1 MIHSLA
7 LPIQRIPISFR
18 FAVDRVTHEVE
29 ATMQRKTFS
38 QEIQEVK
45 DEILLLSS
53 MVEEA
58 VMDSATA
65 LKENNLEGARQVLS
79 KDLLI
84 NRKRFEIE
92 YSIMVLIAT
101 QQPIAHD
108 LRLLASSLDIC
119 TELER
124 MGDYAKGIANIN
136 LRSQGLSLPYI
147 LKDIY
152 SMAER
157 AVDMLHRA
165 MTAFA
170 DENVIAAEDILQED
184 DIIDEC
190 YARLYQEAVQ
200 SVLDDPRNIERA
212 NYVIWAAHNL
222 ERLGDRVTNICE
234 RVIYIAKGERP
245 SWNTVPNEAKLS
257 VREYEW

>member
-1 MIHSLA
+1 
-7 LPIQRIPISFR
+7 
-18 FAVDRVTHEVE
+18 
-29 ATMQRKTFS
+29 MQRKSFG
-38 QEIQEVK
+38 QELQEVK
-45 DEILLLSS
+45 NEILLLSS
-53 MVEEA
+53 MVEQA

-65 LKENNLEGARQVLS
+65 LKDNNLEGARQVLS
-79 KDLLI
+79 RDILI

-124 MGDYAKGIANIN
+124 MGDYAKGIATIN
-136 LRSQGLSLPYI
+136 LRSEGLSLPYI
-147 LKDIY
+147 LKDLY
-152 SMAER
+152 SMGVKT
-157 AVDMLHRA
+157 VDMLHRA
-165 MTAFA
+165 MTTFA
-170 DENVIAAEDILQED
+170 DENVTAAEDIAQED

-190 YARLYQEAVQ
+190 YSRLYQEAVQ
-200 SVLDDPRNIERA
+200 SVLEDPRNIERA

-234 RVIYIAKGERP
+234 RVVYIAKGEWPLRN
-245 SWNTVPNEAKLS
+245 SVPRESKLS
-257 VREYEW
+257 MGEYEW